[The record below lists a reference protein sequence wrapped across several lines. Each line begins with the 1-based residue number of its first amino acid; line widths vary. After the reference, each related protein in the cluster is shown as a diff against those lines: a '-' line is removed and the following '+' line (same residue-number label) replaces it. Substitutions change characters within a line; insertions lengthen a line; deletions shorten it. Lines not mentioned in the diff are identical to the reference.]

1 MNGIQEYLLN
11 NESSIR
17 LMSFLGVFVVMVV
30 WELLSPRR
38 RYRVP
43 RLLRWT
49 NNLALVVLDTVVLR
63 LVFPLLAIGVAVKA
77 SEHGWGFLNIIDV
90 PGPIAVVAALLL
102 LDLAIYGQHVAS
114 HKIPF
119 LWRLH
124 RVHHA
129 DLDFDLTTGLRFHP
143 IEILLSMGFKMLV
156 VLALGAPAVAVLI
169 FEVVLNAS
177 AVFNH
182 GNVSLPA
189 TVDRWLRW
197 FFVTPDMHRVHHSIH
212 RKETDSNYGFS
223 LSWWDRLF
231 GTYTSDPVDGHDQM
245 TIGIEQFRTRRD
257 LWLDRLLLQP
267 LKPREQVTPELDA
280 DSLNKV
286 EFR

>member
-1 MNGIQEYLLN
+1 MTGFQELLLD
-11 NESSIR
+11 NESTVR
-17 LMSFLGVFVVMVV
+17 LTSFLGMFVVMAA
-30 WELLSPRR
+30 WEILSPRR

-49 NNLALVVLDTVVLR
+49 NNLGLVIVDTLLLR
-63 LVFPLLAIGVAVKA
+63 LVFPVLAIGVAVNA
-77 SEHGWGFLNIIDV
+77 EVNGWGLLNLIDIPAIV
-90 PGPIAVVAALLL
+90 AVIVALLL
-102 LDLAIYGQHVAS
+102 LDLAIYGQHVAT

-143 IEILLSMGFKMLV
+143 VEILLSMGFKMLV

-169 FEVVLNAS
+169 FEVVLNVS

-189 TVDRWLRW
+189 AVDRWLRW
-197 FFVTPDMHRVHHSIH
+197 IIVTPDMHRVHHSIH
-212 RKETDSNYGFS
+212 RIETDSNYGFS

-231 GTYTSDPVDGHDQM
+231 GTYTSQPTDGHDRM

-267 LKPREQVTPELDA
+267 LRPREPATPELDGEA
-280 DSLNKV
+280 LSNIDY
-286 EFR
+286 R